1 MPVSIIEFEKAVNSL
16 DPVLSRPLDDVIR
29 DASILRFEFCI
40 ELAWKTARKTMG
52 TQTTAPKQVVREM
65 AQNGYIEDVQIW
77 FDALEKRN
85 LTSHTYNEDV
95 AKEVFDFVKIFAH
108 QLRALLVNLKK

>member
-1 MPVSIIEFEKAVNSL
+1 MSVSVNELEKAVNTL
-16 DPVLSRPLDDVIR
+16 GQALALPLDDVVR
-29 DASILRFEFCI
+29 DASIQRFEFCI

-65 AQNGYIEDVQIW
+65 AQNGYIDDVQVW

-85 LTSHTYNEDV
+85 LTSHTYNEEV
-95 AKEVFDFVKIFAH
+95 ANQVYTFVKVFIT
-108 QLRALLVNLKK
+108 QLRLLVVNLKK